1 LFKPSSCLA
10 FGFDPNFIQ
19 HKRSEALKVRRIRN
33 HNTTSNNPALMFAA
47 GVEQIINDKLS
58 HPSQYDDQE
67 LHNLQNSINKQAPR
81 VNPFKILFRQ
91 LTY

>member
-1 LFKPSSCLA
+1 
-10 FGFDPNFIQ
+10 
-19 HKRSEALKVRRIRN
+19 
-33 HNTTSNNPALMFAA
+33 MFAA

-58 HPSQYDDQE
+58 HPSEYDDQE